1 MKPEGEKIYLKP
13 ISVKHAEI
21 FLKWIND
28 PEVNKY
34 MIGLKIAKTV
44 EEEIEWIKNI
54 QNNPNEE
61 VWSIF
66 IKENDKIIG
75 NVGFHELDNPDNN
88 YRIGIVIGEKEEWG
102 KGYATDAFK
111 VAKKY
116 LREEKAAKTINL
128 TCHVDNIPAQKVY
141 KKSGFEIKGT
151 QKKDNEDMYYLELK
165 F

>member
-1 MKPEGEKIYLKP
+1 MKLKGDKIYLKP
-13 ISVKHAEI
+13 ISVKHAEV

-34 MIGLKIAKTV
+34 MIGLKIAQTI
-44 EEEIEWIKNI
+44 EEEIEWIKKI
-54 QNNPNEE
+54 QDDPNEE

-66 IKENDKIIG
+66 KKNNDKLIG
-75 NVGFHELDNPDNN
+75 NVGFHELDNSDHNF
-88 YRIGIVIGEKEEWG
+88 RIGIVIGAKEEWG

-116 LREEKAAKTINL
+116 LKEEKNAKKINL
-128 TCHVDNIPAQKVY
+128 TCHFNNAGAQKVY

-151 QKKDNEDMYYLELK
+151 QKTNDEDMYYMELE